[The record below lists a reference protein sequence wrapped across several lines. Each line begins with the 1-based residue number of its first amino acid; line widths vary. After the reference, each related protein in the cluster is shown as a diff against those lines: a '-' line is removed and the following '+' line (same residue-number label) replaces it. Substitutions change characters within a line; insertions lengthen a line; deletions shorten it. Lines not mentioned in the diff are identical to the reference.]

1 MRDRGLS
8 VDLMPEL
15 YVAEHLAEALK
26 RNAGRHDKV
35 AVLKGNLSRDVIKK
49 TLTPLGIQVSEWI
62 LYETVRDEKG
72 ILELK
77 EAAKHASFDL

>member
-26 RNAGRHDKV
+26 QNAGRHDKV
-35 AVLKGNLSRDVIKK
+35 VVLKGNLSRDVIKK
-49 TLTPLGIQVSEWI
+49 TLSPLGIQVSEWI
-62 LYETVRDEKG
+62 LYETVRDERG
-72 ILELK
+72 ILDLK
-77 EAAKHASFDL
+77 EAKKARVF